1 MPRDYVTKSEYR
13 HCQQKIVPIPEWL
26 QEESFRFSAF
36 FPDSQREITSR
47 GKIQS
52 NSIQQ
57 RLLNHLNYFLEIL
70 QVHYLVQLR
79 SFPSKSMS
87 PLIEG
92 RYTLDHGFIPV
103 HQIHFCSKFS
113 SADKI
118 NLQGF
123 IEQIINYF
131 SK

>member
-26 QEESFRFSAF
+26 PEESLRFSAF

-70 QVHYLVQLR
+70 QVHYLVQLG
-79 SFPSKSMS
+79 SF
-87 PLIEG
+87 
-92 RYTLDHGFIPV
+92 
-103 HQIHFCSKFS
+103 
-113 SADKI
+113 
-118 NLQGF
+118 
-123 IEQIINYF
+123 
-131 SK
+131 